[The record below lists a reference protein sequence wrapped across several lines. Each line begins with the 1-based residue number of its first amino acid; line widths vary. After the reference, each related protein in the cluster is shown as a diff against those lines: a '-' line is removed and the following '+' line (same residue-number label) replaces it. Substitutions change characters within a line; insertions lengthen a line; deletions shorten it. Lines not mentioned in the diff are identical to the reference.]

1 MTSDEGL
8 QFTLVN
14 LRKRF
19 LPEFPSLPL
28 STRVLILGLGTLG
41 CSLSRQLLSWGVQ
54 NFDLLDNGVVRP
66 TNPTRQSL
74 FTSADIGKKKAVVAC
89 EALQHIS
96 PSVRASP
103 HCLTIPLPGL
113 GCEEGCLEALEK
125 LITTSDIIF
134 LCTDS
139 RESRWLPTALCSL
152 LSKPSVALGLGFD
165 SYL

>member
-8 QFTLVN
+8 QFTLIN
-14 LRKRF
+14 LRKRY
-19 LPEFPSLPL
+19 LPEFPALPL
-28 STRVLILGLGTLG
+28 ATGALIIGCGTLG

-54 NFDLLDNGVVRP
+54 NFDLVDNGVVRP

-74 FTSADIGKKKAVVAC
+74 FTSADIGRKKAVVAC
-89 EALQHIS
+89 EALQHIL
-96 PSVRASP
+96 PSVSATP
-103 HCLTIPLPGL
+103 HCLTIPSPGL
-113 GCEEGCLEALEK
+113 GCEEGSFEALEK
-125 LITTSDIIF
+125 LITTSDIVF
-134 LCTDS
+134 LCTDT